1 MVHAVTF
8 DHRADQCNRP
18 KQNSSTA
25 WLTTTEMTDTMVY
38 RIIFLPSGERARS
51 TSAEGDTG
59 IFASVPAPAAIAHI
73 IGAVR
78 RASWRVM
85 GDLIGGALVLVVVA
99 LLGGGLAYMLNSR
112 QQNANLA
119 RTPLPAMLD
128 GKDRD
133 VVVKAR
139 EYYRLAQQETR
150 FIERLLRDDMVACTI
165 DDDTKQ
171 AMRQLVDQ
179 FYEM

>member
-1 MVHAVTF
+1 
-8 DHRADQCNRP
+8 
-18 KQNSSTA
+18 
-25 WLTTTEMTDTMVY
+25 
-38 RIIFLPSGERARS
+38 
-51 TSAEGDTG
+51 
-59 IFASVPAPAAIAHI
+59 
-73 IGAVR
+73 
-78 RASWRVM
+78 M

-139 EYYRLAQQETR
+139 ECYRLAQQETR
-150 FIERLLRDDMVACTI
+150 VIERLLRDDMVACTI